1 MINII
6 HLGDINKINGHN
18 VPLVD
23 VVTGGSPCQDLSVAG
38 KRAGL
43 AGERSGL
50 FMEQIR
56 IVKEMRD
63 ESKSQLSEG
72 KVDHIMPRYMVWEN
86 VCFVFDTLIETST
99 GLKKIGEIQVGDLVR
114 THLGR
119 YMKVVNTYV
128 HSDKEVVRVN
138 IADNSELICTP
149 NHPIYAHHR
158 VSDNMYDNW
167 EFIPAGLLTSEYVV
181 ASFDNDGSIM
191 PKSVISVEALSK
203 KEIVYNL
210 SVLEDNTYVANG
222 IICHNCGAFSS
233 NNGEDFR
240 AVLEETARVVDAD
253 AVIPRPPEG
262 QWTDSGAIL
271 LRNGGT
277 LAYRVHDAQYWGVP
291 QRRRRICLLADFDG
305 DTAPKILFE
314 LRGETDGS
322 KSDET
327 LTDTGAES

>member
-1 MINII
+1 V
-6 HLGDINKINGHN
+6 K
-18 VPLVD
+18 
-23 VVTGGSPCQDLSVAG
+23 DLSVAG
-38 KRAGL
+38 KRKGL

-56 IVKEMRD
+56 VIKEMRD

-99 GLKKIGEIQVGDLVR
+99 GLKKIGEIQIGELVR

-119 YMKVVNTYV
+119 YMKVVKTYV
-128 HSDKEVVRVN
+128 HPDKEVVRVN

-149 NHPIYAHHR
+149 NHPIYAHHK

-191 PKSVISVEALSK
+191 PKAVISVETLSK
-203 KEIVYNL
+203 KETVYNL

-233 NNGEDFR
+233 NDGEDFR
-240 AVLEETARVVDAD
+240 AVLEETARVVKPD
-253 AVIPRPPEG
+253 AVIPRPPKRELDN
-262 QWTDSGAIL
+262 WPLSGSIL
-271 LRNGGT
+271 GDGWSIAWRT
-277 LAYRVHDAQYWGVP
+277 HDAQFWGVP

-314 LRGETDGS
+314 LRGETADT

-327 LTDTGAES
+327 LTNSGSEPRS